1 MTIRT
6 RMTRSN
12 IRSTRPKLESI
23 IRDQL
28 SPIVSILAKDPER
41 LEDEAFMKQAFVM
54 VEQTCGS
61 DEIAKLTILRQLI
74 VCQKQRDELLAVLKS
89 LREQKPTLAWI
100 LSHEFEI
107 NGTDRPKRYV
117 FAAPLGRGT
126 FVSECF
132 QVVEPLNLDVDAESR
147 QATPEV
153 DTDTPDPP
161 FLGVIEPANR
171 LFLGPASHIPPPPL
185 RSEMFQVVS
194 SYSLTKFENLAEIE
208 VTDGMQEKTF
218 TVLSSV
224 DLAKK
229 IRHKMDEDGEA
240 VNIRVESGVATGIHK
255 SDQQKHEDWLEF
267 PSLDGP
273 SVTDLIFPAT
283 LRKEW
288 ERDIRN
294 IALGRPIRV
303 VLIGPTGTGKTS
315 AVERVGRDAVKTN
328 RRKGKH
334 KKGFALIKIS
344 SSHIGSSFIHQ
355 TERNLFRALT
365 RAKAL
370 ARKGYIVVVLFDE
383 ADALLGE
390 MDGTEHSHNRS
401 ERLMAQSLLTDPID
415 NVAIYLTMN
424 QHGKSWLP
432 SAIDRRFL
440 KRVYGRTPRSQIE
453 AVAAYYVSQHPKE
466 LETLRMS
473 AAEFAGALVD
483 NLYSD
488 QREVALV
495 HFYSG
500 RTITVRARDL
510 HNCSPGKIKDL
521 IDRFCC
527 DVIDGITDSM
537 EPLWI
542 MLDKEFR
549 APNINARNLHELTFI
564 QQKKDDTI
572 RHVELIQ

>member
-1 MTIRT
+1 MTTRT
-6 RMTRSN
+6 GITRSN
-12 IRSTRPKLESI
+12 IGSTIPKLESI

-28 SPIVSILAKDPER
+28 SPIVSILAKDPKR
-41 LEDEAFMKQAFVM
+41 LEDESFMKQAYVM
-54 VEQTCGS
+54 VERTCGN

-117 FAAPLGRGT
+117 FAAPLGRVSL
-126 FVSECF
+126 VSECF
-132 QVVEPLNLDVDAESR
+132 QVVERLNLDVDAESS
-147 QATPEV
+147 QATSSEV
-153 DTDTPDPP
+153 DIETPDPP

-208 VTDGMQEKTF
+208 VTDGTQEKTF
-218 TVLSSV
+218 TVLSGI

-229 IRHKMDEDGEA
+229 VRHKMDEGGET

-273 SVTDLIFPAT
+273 SVTDLIFPAM

-294 IALGRPIRV
+294 IALGRAIRV

-315 AVERVGRDAVKTN
+315 AVERIGRDAVKYK
-328 RRKGKH
+328 RHKGKH
-334 KKGFALIKIS
+334 KKGFALIRIS

-355 TERNLFRALT
+355 TERNMFRALK
-365 RAKAL
+365 RAEGLGKQ
-370 ARKGYIVVVLFDE
+370 GYIVVVLCDE

-401 ERLMAQSLLTDPID
+401 ERLMAQSLLTNPMD
-415 NVAIYLTMN
+415 NVAVYLTMN
-424 QHGKSWLP
+424 QHRKSWLP

-440 KRVYGRTPRSQIE
+440 KRVYGRAPRSLIE
-453 AVAAYYVSQHPKE
+453 AVATYYISQHPKE
-466 LETLRMS
+466 LKMLRMS
-473 AAEFAGALVD
+473 ETEFAGTLSD

-488 QREVALV
+488 RREVALI
-495 HFYSG
+495 HYYSG
-500 RTITVRARDL
+500 RTIKVLARDL
-510 HNCSPGKIKDL
+510 HNCSPGKVKDL

-527 DVIDGITDSM
+527 DVIDGITDSI
-537 EPLWI
+537 ESLWI
-542 MLDKEFR
+542 MLDQEFR
-549 APNINARNLHELTFI
+549 APNINARNLHELTFVPESH
-564 QQKKDDTI
+564 DDTI
-572 RHVELIQ
+572 RHVELV